1 MNECLK
7 GPLVRLTHG
16 LVAPGVND
24 LCYADDGSRLQQR
37 NDIFIMDGEAQ
48 RHVWLTPLYLI
59 RGLVN
64 SSLSRRLFRN
74 SCISGLPGDDLR

>member
-1 MNECLK
+1 MSKSLLCVLSPVEATMNECLK

-37 NDIFIMDGEAQ
+37 DDIFIMDGEAQ
-48 RHVWLTPLYLI
+48 RHVWLTLAPCL
-59 RGLVN
+59 N
-64 SSLSRRLFRN
+64 S
-74 SCISGLPGDDLR
+74 LRANCPIFLG